1 MNDAWKVDRTTGK
14 LPILFSNSIVGSFT
28 SPSIV
33 TLFWL
38 CGTQKYV
45 IILSELFRLSKPSRL
60 MSKFDYQSFFGK
72 EALLPPQFGLFSETK
87 QNRLESTAEIEPN

>member
-1 MNDAWKVDRTTGK
+1 
-14 LPILFSNSIVGSFT
+14 
-28 SPSIV
+28 
-33 TLFWL
+33 
-38 CGTQKYV
+38 
-45 IILSELFRLSKPSRL
+45 